1 MQTIPS
7 RLALLAGV
15 GGLVLLLIS
24 PHDDVKNTVGV
35 ALLAMAVLLIGLGKG
50 IDLLGYVREG
60 ATDAEEHP

>member
-1 MQTIPS
+1 MQNIVS

-15 GGLVLLLIS
+15 GGLILLTIA
-24 PHDDVKNTVGV
+24 PHDDVRNTLGV

-60 ATDAEEHP
+60 ATDGEKRS